1 MGLMK
6 EESEQKQN
14 SVPKVSIV
22 VLNWNGLENTLECIE
37 SLSKTN
43 YPNYEIIVVD
53 NGSSDGSSQTLKDRR
68 YKITLLENAEN
79 LGFSAGNNVGILYA
93 IEHGTDYVF
102 LINND
107 TIVDPDV
114 LKVLVD
120 VSERDALAGMIG
132 PKIYDFYEPD
142 KIWFAGAY
150 IDWKTG
156 ESPHSGKGQIDK
168 GQFNTVIEVDRLT
181 GCAMLIKRAVFEKI
195 GLLDPDYFLYFE
207 DVDFCVRARK
217 AGYKSICVQYAK
229 VWHKES
235 MSTKAKDGSPLHTY
249 YHNRNRL
256 LFLKKHGKILLIEH
270 FKNGLRILVG
280 NKYKRMGIVDF
291 YLKRFGR
298 NAIVNRIAEIHI
310 ASKKCA
316 C

>member
-1 MGLMK
+1 MDLMK

-14 SVPKVSIV
+14 GVPKVSIV

-37 SLSKTN
+37 SLLKIN

-53 NGSSDGSSQTLKDRR
+53 NGSSDGSAQTLKDRR

-93 IEHGTDYVF
+93 LEHGADYVF

-107 TIVDPDV
+107 TVVDPDV
-114 LKVLVD
+114 LKALVD
-120 VSERDALAGMIG
+120 VGERDARTGMIG

-142 KIWFAGAY
+142 KVWFAGAF

-156 ESPHSGKGQIDK
+156 ESSHLGTGEIDR
-168 GQFNTVIEVDRLT
+168 GQFYAVIEVDRLT
-181 GCAMLIKRAVFEKI
+181 GCAMLIKRVVFGKI

-217 AGYKSICVQYAK
+217 AGYKNICVQNAK

-235 MSTKAKDGSPLHTY
+235 MSTKAKYGSPLHTY

-256 LFLKKHGKILLIEH
+256 IFLKKHGKISTNEH
-270 FKNGLRILVG
+270 FKNLLRLFVG
-280 NKYKRMGIVDF
+280 DRYKRMGIIDF
-291 YLKRFGR
+291 YLKRFGK
-298 NAIVNRIAEIHI
+298 NAIVTRI
-310 ASKKCA
+310 S
-316 C
+316 